1 MGLLDQLTQQV
12 LGEVG
17 GSAHAESAVK
27 AGMDLLQQHGGIAG
41 LAQVF
46 QQKGLGSM
54 MSSWIGT
61 GPNPPITADQLSSV
75 LGSGQLG
82 ALAQKFG
89 IPPQAA
95 AGALAAVLPTL
106 IDKLTP
112 QGQIPAQ
119 ESGGGLLGGLLKNLG
134 MG

>member
-1 MGLLDQLTQQV
+1 MGLMEQLTQQV

-17 GSAHAESAVK
+17 GGPHHEGAVQ
-27 AGMDLLQQHGGIAG
+27 AAMDLLQQHGGIAG

-54 MSSWIGT
+54 MSSWIST
-61 GPNPPITADQLSSV
+61 GPNPAITGDQLSGV

-95 AGALAAVLPTL
+95 AGALAAILPTL

-112 QGQIPAQ
+112 QGQIPQQ
-119 ESGGGLLGGLLKNLG
+119 EAGGNLLGGLLKNLG